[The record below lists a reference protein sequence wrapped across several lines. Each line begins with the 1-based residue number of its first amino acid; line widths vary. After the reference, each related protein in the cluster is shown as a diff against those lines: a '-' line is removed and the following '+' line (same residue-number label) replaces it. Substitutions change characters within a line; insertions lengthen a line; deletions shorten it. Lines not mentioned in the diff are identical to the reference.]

1 VIRAVLVCLAMTG
14 CATNSSG
21 IDSASI
27 TCPPDS
33 TLTYENFGQPLIADQ
48 CLSCH
53 TTKERPALTSQ
64 EAIQSNRQAIL
75 SNAVTSTKMPKGS
88 SMQLDERDM
97 LGEWLACGAP

>member
-1 VIRAVLVCLAMTG
+1 MFRAVLVCLAIAG

-21 IDSASI
+21 VDPASI

-33 TLTYENFGQPLIADQ
+33 TLTYENFGRVLVADQ

-53 TTKERPALTSQ
+53 TSKERPALTTQ
-64 EAIQSNRQAIL
+64 AAIQSSRQVIIGA
-75 SNAVTSTKMPKGS
+75 AVTSTKMPKDS
-88 SMQLDERDM
+88 SMPLDEREM